1 MSARSVFSIIL
12 IIVVIGFLGYWFFTR
27 PTPQE
32 TVVRDFINQVRRGN
46 VDAAADYLIDS
57 SFGTFIADSVII
69 DSGGKN
75 LKDLWGNDVNN
86 IEGMA
91 RSYIPC
97 ARGHVP
103 SFEVESMETHIGKS
117 EPGRAFVVFEF
128 NLKIKEAF
136 DIPGFPC
143 EVYGTAELCNIDG
156 QWLIKRFEGD
166 IELHDRSIEKY
177 IDYYNL

>member
-12 IIVVIGFLGYWFFTR
+12 IIVVIGFLGYWLFTR